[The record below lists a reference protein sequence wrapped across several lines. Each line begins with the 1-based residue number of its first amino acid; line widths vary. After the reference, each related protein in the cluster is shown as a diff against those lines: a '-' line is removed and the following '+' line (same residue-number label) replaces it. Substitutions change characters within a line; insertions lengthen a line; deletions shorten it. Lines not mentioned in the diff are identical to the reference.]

1 MNLQSLREQLSII
14 SEESPNIGIVINI
27 IKKEDYS
34 IFNANISGE
43 LAEEIKQ
50 TFINSIREKILD
62 NEELDFRNISSAY
75 ETSNSVFF
83 YDIEEFPEKL
93 NVLRN
98 FNPFENYP
106 SFSFSSDNN
115 MSSIQAMIIT
125 FGNEDNYFS
134 IYKHIYPITIL
145 KENTMMR
152 FIRIGNEFEK
162 LNSDILQINTSIDFL
177 FINNESLIVNNLA
190 TLTKA
195 YGYNEIIKNQARQ
208 KIELIESLDLID
220 NIDELAEFVKN
231 TKYAKKFLKINS
243 ESPVFKL
250 EKSDMIKFIRDHPK
264 LSRQIRFNETED
276 KIKLDT
282 KTSKEKVIG
291 VLNDDILKS
300 NLTNVDY
307 ESESKSTMRDE
318 VE

>member
-208 KIELIESLDLID
+208 KIVLIESLDLID

>member
-14 SEESPNIGIVINI
+14 SGESSNIGIVINI

-62 NEELDFRNISSAY
+62 NEELDFRNISSAH

-125 FGNEDNYFS
+125 LGNEDNYFS

-177 FINNESLIVNNLA
+177 FINQLLIVNNLA

-195 YGYNEIIKNQARQ
+195 YGYDEIIKNQARQ

-220 NIDELAEFVKN
+220 NIHELAEFVNN
-231 TKYAKKFLKINS
+231 TRYEKKFLKINS

>member
-1 MNLQSLREQLSII
+1 
-14 SEESPNIGIVINI
+14 
-27 IKKEDYS
+27 
-34 IFNANISGE
+34 
-43 LAEEIKQ
+43 
-50 TFINSIREKILD
+50 
-62 NEELDFRNISSAY
+62 
-75 ETSNSVFF
+75 
-83 YDIEEFPEKL
+83 
-93 NVLRN
+93 
-98 FNPFENYP
+98 
-106 SFSFSSDNN
+106 

>member
-220 NIDELAEFVKN
+220 NIHELAEFVNN
-231 TKYAKKFLKINS
+231 TRYAKKFLKINS

>member
-27 IKKEDYS
+27 IKNEDYS

>member
-83 YDIEEFPEKL
+83 YDIEEFPERL

-177 FINNESLIVNNLA
+177 FINQLLIVNNLA

-195 YGYNEIIKNQARQ
+195 YGYDEIIKNQARQ

-220 NIDELAEFVKN
+220 NIHELAEFVNN
-231 TKYAKKFLKINS
+231 TRYAKKILKINS